1 MSIVESEINKII
13 YVHTHTYVNRITLS
27 ISNSLVILEQCGI
40 PLYGNLASLRKSD
53 FGLVSKPLSK
63 LIDKARGGERR
74 EREKEAKRRALFDRH
89 LSDSRARYTTRSNG
103 LLKGIF
109 LCDIVSDPRILVRN
123 ESLVSPDDIR
133 AFSIARTDSLAKP
146 PKREPTER
154 PRSSKWQRQ
163 AFPSSLIAI
172 TPGRLTVY
180 ETSLRKG
187 AAIRTPRDN
196 GVPMH
201 KGIRRSPVNNVR
213 MYIATRLRYLRGNA
227 ASLRKLTNRS
237 AGRRVNQNQLSTW
250 NKFASYRDAKP
261 VGINRCT
268 RRR

>member
-1 MSIVESEINKII
+1 MTRTHMYVNKIM
-13 YVHTHTYVNRITLS
+13 LS
-27 ISNSLVILEQCGI
+27 ISNSLVILEHNVVYLCMGTW
-40 PLYGNLASLRKSD
+40 PVYGNPTL
-53 FGLVSKPLSK
+53 GLFLNHSRSSWTK
-63 LIDKARGGERR
+63 RGKEESQRER
-74 EREKEAKRRALFDRH
+74 EREKQRREEHYLIATCLTP
-89 LSDSRARYTTRSNG
+89 RARYTTRSNDE

-109 LCDIVSDPRILVRN
+109 LCNIENHIFRFVMNRLTT
-123 ESLVSPDDIR
+123 R
-133 AFSIARTDSLAKP
+133 AFSIPRTDSLAKP
-146 PKREPTER
+146 RRESEPKGRGLC
-154 PRSSKWQRQ
+154 KWQRQ

-237 AGRRVNQNQLSTW
+237 AGRRVNQNQLST
-250 NKFASYRDAKP
+250 
-261 VGINRCT
+261 
-268 RRR
+268 